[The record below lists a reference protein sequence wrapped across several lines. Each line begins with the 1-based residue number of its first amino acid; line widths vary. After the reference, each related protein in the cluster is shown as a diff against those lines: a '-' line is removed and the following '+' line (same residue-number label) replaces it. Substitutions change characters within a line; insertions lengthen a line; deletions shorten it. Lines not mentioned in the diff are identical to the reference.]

1 MSYKIY
7 LSYFTISIILISM
20 GLVWFFS
27 YVFIIASQSSFD
39 WQTLF
44 LSAPNLLLVFG
55 IVELIY
61 GFIIMFKKKSAE
73 LKPYIFGIISLC
85 LAAYYVIYWM
95 WFLSWFLII
104 VALLLLQGILFLF
117 ITLKPNDTA

>member
-7 LSYFTISIILISM
+7 VSYFTISIILISM

-27 YVFIIASQSSFD
+27 YVFIIASQSSID
-39 WQTLF
+39 WQIIF
-44 LSAPNLLLVFG
+44 LSAPNLLLLFG
-55 IVELIY
+55 IVELSY

-73 LKPYIFGIISLC
+73 RKSFIFGIISLC

-104 VALLLLQGILFLF
+104 VTLLLLQGILFLI
-117 ITLKPNDTA
+117 ITVKPNNNK